1 MAFSYTD
8 LKETDRLKDL
18 YPKVNDI
25 GHYLIGLEENI
36 EGTGN
41 IETYDSVDFNNV
53 TSKVSKSGTYY
64 FTRTTNQPE
73 DVNHNGYVVL
83 YVRNK
88 SFYKIYFSPFNTN
101 ELYVKTNNNGTLT
114 DWSKFKLEDDDF
126 FDEGNTVD
134 IKRLDKSTT
143 QFATLLNPPKED
155 LNTGWL
161 DYKES
166 KEGKSAILEFNPINS
181 TSTFTKMRRL
191 PEQEQNN
198 NLLRDSLFVHP
209 ETDYHNVKTDN
220 WENPPFWGYS
230 DNAKKSSIKFRGENV
245 VQVDDGSNK
254 YPTVMSNRFKM
265 GKQLSVGDTVTV
277 SVYLKVNDPSLFKD
291 NLAYFELA
299 GYDDVDISIN
309 PYTGG
314 RREVTADELSTEW
327 KKYSFTFS
335 IPEYTQGASGVKTN
349 YVSLLLRMNCSKSGT
364 NNGAIVYYAMP
375 KLEKGSKVTPF
386 ITHEK
391 DVKQYDEIWTNW
403 NELVPKDR
411 LKNYTTVDTDNDSYF
426 KYRFW
431 KDEVGDTSFKDLLL
445 GLPQGLHTIYAQNGI
460 KDLPGTESLRGTVL
474 VDYSKGD
481 LTNSNKFITSNL
493 MTLSGRTYKLTF
505 NGTTWNVPLGT
516 ENSFLLWTGEA
527 DLSDS
532 SINMTF
538 KDSIKNY
545 DYVEIT
551 FYFDASG
558 SYTIERLD
566 LTVPGLSNFYIRGM
580 NLANSSTST
589 SIDFYEGEIDL
600 VSDTM
605 AKPAMSKKIKIRD
618 GVSSVEG
625 FNTKGHI
632 IVYNIV
638 GIKKL

>member
-8 LKETDRLKDL
+8 LKDTDRLKDL

-25 GHYLIGLEENI
+25 GNYLLRLEENLDS
-36 EGTGN
+36 TGN
-41 IETYDSVDFNNV
+41 IETFDSIDFNNV
-53 TSKVSKSGTYY
+53 TKKISKSGVYY
-64 FTRTTNQPE
+64 FTRAINQPE
-73 DVNHNGYVVL
+73 DVNYNGYVIL
-83 YVRNK
+83 SIRNTNY
-88 SFYKIYFSPFNTN
+88 YKIYFSPFNTS
-101 ELYVKTNNNGTLT
+101 ELYIKTCNNGSLSK
-114 DWSKFKLEDDDF
+114 WSKFLIAGDDLY
-126 FDEGNTVD
+126 DEGNTLD
-134 IKRLDKSTT
+134 IKRLNKSIT
-143 QFATLLNPPKED
+143 QFTTLLNPPKED
-155 LNTGWL
+155 LNTGWI

-166 KEGKSAILEFNPINS
+166 REGKSSIIEFNPINS

-191 PEQEQNN
+191 PEQEQNPN
-198 NLLRDSLFVHP
+198 FLRDSLFIHP
-209 ETDYHNVKTDN
+209 KTAYENIRTDN
-220 WENPPFWGYS
+220 WETPPFWGYS
-230 DNAKKSSIKFRGENV
+230 SGTNKSSIKFRGENT
-245 VQVDDGSNK
+245 VQLNDTSYT
-254 YPTVMSNRFKM
+254 YPTIMSNRFKI
-265 GKQLSVGDTVTV
+265 GEQFSVGDTVTV
-277 SVYLKVNDPSLFKD
+277 SVYARVNDTSLLKNNYAF
-291 NLAYFELA
+291 FELA
-299 GYDDVDISIN
+299 GYDKVDMTLN

-314 RREVTADELSTEW
+314 RREIKADELSTEW
-327 KKYSFTFS
+327 KRYSFTFS

-349 YVSLLLRMNCSKSGT
+349 YVSLLLRMDCKTSGN

-375 KLEKGSKVTPF
+375 KIEKGNKATPF
-386 ITHEK
+386 ITHTK

-403 NELVPKDR
+403 NEILPKGE
-411 LKNYTTVDTDNDSYF
+411 LNNYTTVDTGKDSYF

-431 KDEVGDTSFKDLLL
+431 KNEVGDISFKDLLL
-445 GLPQGLHTIYAQNGI
+445 SLPQGFHTVYAQNGI
-460 KDLPGTESLRGTVL
+460 TDLPGTESLRGTVL

-481 LTNSNKFITSNL
+481 ITGTNKQVVSTFT
-493 MTLSGRTYKLTF
+493 TLSGRTYKLTF

-558 SYTIERLD
+558 SYTTERLD

-618 GVSSVEG
+618 GQSSVEG
-625 FNTKGHI
+625 FNTKGHM

>member
-8 LKETDRLKDL
+8 LKDTDRLKDL

-25 GHYLIGLEENI
+25 GNYLLRLEENLDS
-36 EGTGN
+36 TGN
-41 IETYDSVDFNNV
+41 IETFDSIDFNNV
-53 TSKVSKSGTYY
+53 TKKISKSGVYY
-64 FTRTTNQPE
+64 FTRAINQPE
-73 DVNHNGYVVL
+73 DVNYNGYVIL
-83 YVRNK
+83 SIRNTNY
-88 SFYKIYFSPFNTN
+88 YKIYFSPFNTS
-101 ELYVKTNNNGTLT
+101 ELYIKTCNNGSLSK
-114 DWSKFKLEDDDF
+114 WSKFLIAGDDLY
-126 FDEGNTVD
+126 DEGNTLD
-134 IKRLDKSTT
+134 IKRLNKSIT

-155 LNTGWL
+155 LNTGWI

-166 KEGKSAILEFNPINS
+166 REGKSSIIEFNPINS

-191 PEQEQNN
+191 PEQEQNPN
-198 NLLRDSLFVHP
+198 FLRDSLFIHP
-209 ETDYHNVKTDN
+209 KTAYENIRTDN
-220 WENPPFWGYS
+220 WETPPFWGYS
-230 DNAKKSSIKFRGENV
+230 SGTNKSSIKFRGENT
-245 VQVDDGSNK
+245 VQLNDTSYT
-254 YPTVMSNRFKM
+254 YPTIMSNRFKI
-265 GKQLSVGDTVTV
+265 GEQFSVGDTVTV
-277 SVYLKVNDPSLFKD
+277 SVYARVNDTSLLKNNYAF
-291 NLAYFELA
+291 FELA
-299 GYDDVDISIN
+299 GYDKVDMTLN

-314 RREVTADELSTEW
+314 RREIKADELSTEW
-327 KKYSFTFS
+327 KRYSFTFS

-349 YVSLLLRMNCSKSGT
+349 YVSLLLRMDCKTSGN

-375 KLEKGSKVTPF
+375 KIEKGNKATPF
-386 ITHEK
+386 ITHTK

-403 NELVPKDR
+403 NEILPKGE
-411 LKNYTTVDTDNDSYF
+411 LNNYTTVDTGKDSYF

-431 KDEVGDTSFKDLLL
+431 KNEVGDTSFKDLLL
-445 GLPQGLHTIYAQNGI
+445 SLPQGFHTVYAQNGI
-460 KDLPGTESLRGTVL
+460 TDLPGTESLRGTVL

-481 LTNSNKFITSNL
+481 ITGTNKQVVSTFT
-493 MTLSGRTYKLTF
+493 TLSGRTYKLTF

-558 SYTIERLD
+558 SYTTERLD

-618 GVSSVEG
+618 GQSSVEG

>member
-41 IETYDSVDFNNV
+41 IETYDRVNFNNV

-73 DVNHNGYVVL
+73 DVNYNGYVVL
-83 YVRNK
+83 YVRNAN
-88 SFYKIYFSPFNTN
+88 FYKIYFSPYNTN
-101 ELYVKTNNNGTLT
+101 ELYVKTNINGNLT
-114 DWSKFKLEDDDF
+114 DWSKFKLEDDGF
-126 FDEGNTVD
+126 FDEGNTLD
-134 IKRLDKSTT
+134 IKILDKSTT

-155 LNTGWL
+155 LNTGWI

-166 KEGKSAILEFNPINS
+166 REGKSSIIEFNPINS

-191 PEQEQNN
+191 PEQEQNPN
-198 NLLRDSLFVHP
+198 FLRDSLFIHP
-209 ETDYHNVKTDN
+209 KTAYENIRTDN
-220 WENPPFWGYS
+220 WETPPFWGYS
-230 DNAKKSSIKFRGENV
+230 SGTNKSSIKFRGENT
-245 VQVDDGSNK
+245 VQLNDTSYT
-254 YPTVMSNRFKM
+254 YPTIMSNRFKI
-265 GKQLSVGDTVTV
+265 GEQFSVGDTVTV
-277 SVYLKVNDPSLFKD
+277 SVYARVNDTSLLKNNYAF
-291 NLAYFELA
+291 FELA
-299 GYDDVDISIN
+299 GYDKVDMTLN

-314 RREVTADELSTEW
+314 RREIKADELSTEW
-327 KKYSFTFS
+327 KRYSFTFS

-349 YVSLLLRMNCSKSGT
+349 YVSLLLRMDCKTSGN

-375 KLEKGSKVTPF
+375 KIEKGNKATPF
-386 ITHEK
+386 ITHTK

-403 NELVPKDR
+403 NEILPKDR
-411 LKNYTTVDTDNDSYF
+411 LKNYTAVDTDNDSYF

-445 GLPQGLHTIYAQNGI
+445 GLPQGFHTIYAQKGI

-474 VDYSKGD
+474 VDYSQGD
-481 LTNSNKFITSNL
+481 KNNKAKFITTTL
-493 MTLSGRTYKLTF
+493 MTLSGRTYKL
-505 NGTTWNVPLGT
+505 NYDGSQWNVPMNL
-516 ENSFLLWTGEA
+516 ESSFLLWTGEA

-532 SINMTF
+532 NFTFSF

-551 FYFDASG
+551 FYFEASG
-558 SYTIERLD
+558 TYTTERLD
-566 LTVPGLSNFYIRGM
+566 ITIPGSSWYIRGF
-580 NLANSSTST
+580 NLANSSSST
-589 SIDFYEGEIDL
+589 GVDFYEGQISII
-600 VSDTM
+600 SDNT
-605 AKPAMSKKIKIRD
+605 AKPSMSKKVKID
-618 GVSSVEG
+618 NGKSSVER
-625 FNTKGHI
+625 FNTKGTM

>member
-25 GHYLIGLEENI
+25 GNYLLRLEENLDS
-36 EGTGN
+36 TGN
-41 IETYDSVDFNNV
+41 IETFDSIDFNNV
-53 TSKVSKSGTYY
+53 TKKISKSGVYY
-64 FTRTTNQPE
+64 FTRATNQPE

-191 PEQEQNN
+191 PEQEQNPN
-198 NLLRDSLFVHP
+198 FLRDSLFIHP
-209 ETDYHNVKTDN
+209 KTAYENIRTDN
-220 WENPPFWGYS
+220 WETPPFWGYS
-230 DNAKKSSIKFRGENV
+230 SGTNKSSIKFRGENT
-245 VQVDDGSNK
+245 VQLNDTSYT
-254 YPTVMSNRFKM
+254 YPTIMSNRFKI
-265 GKQLSVGDTVTV
+265 GEQFSVGDTVTV
-277 SVYLKVNDPSLFKD
+277 SVYARVNDTSLLKNNYAF
-291 NLAYFELA
+291 FELA
-299 GYDDVDISIN
+299 GYDKVDMTLN

-314 RREVTADELSTEW
+314 RREIKADELSTEW
-327 KKYSFTFS
+327 KRYSFTFS

-349 YVSLLLRMNCSKSGT
+349 YVSLLLRMDCKTSGN

-375 KLEKGSKVTPF
+375 KIEKGNKATPF
-386 ITHEK
+386 ITHTK

-403 NELVPKDR
+403 NEILPKGE
-411 LKNYTTVDTDNDSYF
+411 LNNYTTVDTGKDSYF

-445 GLPQGLHTIYAQNGI
+445 SLPQGFHTVYAQNGI
-460 KDLPGTESLRGTVL
+460 TDLPGTKSLRGTVL
-474 VDYSKGD
+474 VDYNKGD
-481 LTNSNKFITSNL
+481 ITGTNKQVIANFTS
-493 MTLSGRTYKLTF
+493 LSGRTYKLVF
-505 NGTTWNVPLGT
+505 NGSSWNVPLGT

-551 FYFDASG
+551 FYFEASG
-558 SYTIERLD
+558 TYTTERLD
-566 LTVPGLSNFYIRGM
+566 ITIPGNSWYIRGF
-580 NLANSSTST
+580 NLANSSSST
-589 SIDFYEGEIDL
+589 GVDFYEGQISIT
-600 VSDTM
+600 SDTT
-605 AKPAMSKKIKIRD
+605 AKPSMSKKVKVAD
-618 GVSSVEG
+618 GQSSVDS
-625 FNTKGHI
+625 FNAKGTI

>member
-18 YPKVNDI
+18 YPKVNAI
-25 GHYLIGLEENI
+25 GNYLIRLEENLDS
-36 EGTGN
+36 TGN
-41 IETYDSVDFNNV
+41 IETFDGVDFNNV
-53 TSKVSKSGTYY
+53 TKKANSSGLYY
-64 FTRTTNQPE
+64 FTRTTNKPE
-73 DVNHNGYVVL
+73 GVNANGYVIL
-83 YVRNK
+83 SIRTSSY
-88 SFYKIYFSPFNTN
+88 YKIYYSPSNSN
-101 ELYVKTNNNGTLT
+101 ELYIKTCNNGTLSN
-114 DWSKFKLEDDDF
+114 WSKFLIESDGLY
-126 FDEGNTVD
+126 DEGNTLD
-134 IKRLDKSTT
+134 IKKLDKSTT
-143 QFATLLNPPKED
+143 QFATILNPPKEN
-155 LNTGWL
+155 LNLGWV
-161 DYKES
+161 DYKVS
-166 KEGKSAILEFNPINS
+166 RAGQSSILEFNPINS
-181 TSTFTKMRRL
+181 NSTFTKIRRF
-191 PEQEQNN
+191 PKQEQNPN
-198 NLLRDSLFVHP
+198 FLRDSLFVHP
-209 ETDYHNVKTDN
+209 ETAYGNIRTDN
-220 WENPPFWGYS
+220 RETPPFWGYS
-230 DNAKKSSIKFRGENV
+230 SGTKKSSVKFRGENT
-245 VQVDDGSNK
+245 VQLDDASYT

-265 GKQLSVGDTVTV
+265 GEQFSVGDTVTV
-277 SVYLKVNDPSLFKD
+277 SVYAKVNDLSLLKD
-291 NLAYFELA
+291 NYAFFELD
-299 GYDDVDISIN
+299 GYETVDTTLN

-314 RREVTADELSTEW
+314 RREIRADELSTEW
-327 KKYSFTFS
+327 KRYSFTFT
-335 IPEYTQGASGVKTN
+335 IPEYTQGASNNKIN
-349 YVSLLLRMNCSKSGT
+349 YASVLLRMDCKTSGN

-375 KLEKGSKVTPF
+375 KIEKSNKVTPF
-386 ITHEK
+386 ITHTK

-403 NELVPKDR
+403 NEILPKAE
-411 LKNYTTVDTDNDSYF
+411 LKNYTPVDTDKDSYF

-445 GLPQGLHTIYAQNGI
+445 SLPQGFHTVYAQKGI
-460 KDLPGTESLRGTVL
+460 TDLPGTESLRGTVL
-474 VDYSKGD
+474 VDYNKGD
-481 LTNSNKFITSNL
+481 ITGTNKQVIANFTS
-493 MTLSGRTYKLTF
+493 LSGRTYKLVF
-505 NGTTWNVPLGT
+505 NGSSWNVPLGT

-545 DYVEIT
+545 DYIEIT

-558 SYTIERLD
+558 SYTTERLD

-605 AKPAMSKKIKIRD
+605 AKPAMAKKIKIRD

>member
-8 LKETDRLKDL
+8 LKDTDRLKDL

-25 GHYLIGLEENI
+25 GNYLLRLEENLDS
-36 EGTGN
+36 TGN
-41 IETYDSVDFNNV
+41 IETFDSIDFNNV
-53 TSKVSKSGTYY
+53 TKKISKSGVYY
-64 FTRTTNQPE
+64 FTRAINQPE
-73 DVNHNGYVVL
+73 DVKYNGYVIL
-83 YVRNK
+83 SIRNTNY
-88 SFYKIYFSPFNTN
+88 YKIYFSPYNTN
-101 ELYVKTNNNGTLT
+101 ELYVKTNSNGNLT
-114 DWSKFKLEDDDF
+114 DWSKFKLEDDGF
-126 FDEGNTVD
+126 FDEGNTLD

-155 LNTGWL
+155 LNTGWI

-166 KEGKSAILEFNPINS
+166 REGKSSIIEFNPINS

-198 NLLRDSLFVHP
+198 NLLRDSLFVNP
-209 ETDYHNVKTDN
+209 ETDLINIRTDN
-220 WENPPFWGYS
+220 WETPPFWGYS
-230 DNAKKSSIKFRGENV
+230 SGTNKSSIKFRGENT

-254 YPTVMSNRFKM
+254 YPTVMSNRFKI
-265 GKQLSVGDTVTV
+265 GEQLSVGDIVTV
-277 SVYLKVNDPSLFKD
+277 SVYVKVNDPSLFKD
-291 NLAYFELA
+291 NNAYFELA
-299 GYDDVDISIN
+299 GYNEVDIHIN

-314 RREVTADELSTEW
+314 RREIYSDELSTEW

-403 NELVPKDR
+403 NEFVPKDR
-411 LKNYTTVDTDNDSYF
+411 LKNYTAVDTDNDSYF

-445 GLPQGLHTIYAQNGI
+445 GLPQGFHTIYAQKGI

-474 VDYSKGD
+474 VDYSQGD
-481 LTNSNKFITSNL
+481 KNNKAKFITTTL
-493 MTLSGRTYKLTF
+493 MTLSGRTYKL
-505 NGTTWNVPLGT
+505 NYDGSQWNVPMNL
-516 ENSFLLWTGEA
+516 ESSFLLWTGEA

-532 SINMTF
+532 NFTFSF

-551 FYFDASG
+551 FYFEASG
-558 SYTIERLD
+558 TYTTERLD
-566 LTVPGLSNFYIRGM
+566 ITIPGSSWYIRGF
-580 NLANSSTST
+580 NLANSSSST
-589 SIDFYEGEIDL
+589 GVDFYEGQISII
-600 VSDTM
+600 SDNT
-605 AKPAMSKKIKIRD
+605 AKPSMSKKVKID
-618 GVSSVEG
+618 NGKSSVES
-625 FNTKGHI
+625 FNTKGTM

>member
-431 KDEVGDTSFKDLLL
+431 KDEVRDTSFKDLLL

-558 SYTIERLD
+558 SYTTERLD

-618 GVSSVEG
+618 GQSSVEG
-625 FNTKGHI
+625 FNTKGHM

>member
-73 DVNHNGYVVL
+73 DVKYNGYVVL
-83 YVRNK
+83 SIRNAN
-88 SFYKIYFSPFNTN
+88 FYKIYFSPYNTN
-101 ELYVKTNNNGTLT
+101 ELYVKTNSNGNLT
-114 DWSKFKLEDDDF
+114 DWSKFKLEDDGF

-254 YPTVMSNRFKM
+254 YPTVMSKRFKM

-391 DVKQYDEIWTNW
+391 DIKQYDEIWTNW
-403 NELVPKDR
+403 NELVPR
-411 LKNYTTVDTDNDSYF
+411 GELKNYTAVDTDNDSYF

-431 KDEVGDTSFKDLLL
+431 KNEVGDTSFKDLLL
-445 GLPQGLHTIYAQNGI
+445 SLPQGFHTVYAQNGI
-460 KDLPGTESLRGTVL
+460 TDLPGTASLRGTVL
-474 VDYSKGD
+474 VDYNKGD
-481 LTNSNKFITSNL
+481 ITGTNKQVVSTFT
-493 MTLSGRTYKLTF
+493 TLSGRTYKLTF

-551 FYFDASG
+551 FHFDASG
-558 SYTIERLD
+558 SYTTERLD

-618 GVSSVEG
+618 GVSSVES

>member
-18 YPKVNDI
+18 YPKVNAI

-41 IETYDSVDFNNV
+41 IETYDRVDFNNI
-53 TSKVSKSGTYY
+53 TNKISKSGAYY

-73 DVNHNGYVVL
+73 DVKYNGYVVL
-83 YVRNK
+83 YVRNAN
-88 SFYKIYFSPFNTN
+88 FYKIYFSPYNTN
-101 ELYVKTNNNGTLT
+101 ELYVKTNSNGNLT
-114 DWSKFKLEDDDF
+114 DWSKFKLEDDGF
-126 FDEGNTVD
+126 FDEGNTLD

-143 QFATLLNPPKED
+143 QFATLLNPPKEE
-155 LNTGWL
+155 LNTGWV

-166 KEGKSAILEFNPINS
+166 REGKSSIIEFNPINS
-181 TSTFTKMRRL
+181 TSMFTKMRRL

-209 ETDYHNVKTDN
+209 ETAYGNIRTDN
-220 WENPPFWGYS
+220 WETPPFWGYS
-230 DNAKKSSIKFRGENV
+230 SGTKKSSVKFRGENT
-245 VQVDDGSNK
+245 VQLDDTSYT

-265 GKQLSVGDTVTV
+265 GEQFSVGDTVTV
-277 SVYLKVNDPSLFKD
+277 SVYARVNDTSLLKNNYAF
-291 NLAYFELA
+291 FELA
-299 GYDDVDISIN
+299 GYETVDTTLN

-314 RREVTADELSTEW
+314 RREIRADELSTEW
-327 KKYSFTFS
+327 KRYSFTFT
-335 IPEYTQGASGVKTN
+335 IPEYTQGASNNKIN
-349 YVSLLLRMNCSKSGT
+349 YASVLLRMDCNTSGN

-375 KLEKGSKVTPF
+375 KIEKSNKVTPF
-386 ITHEK
+386 ITHTK

-411 LKNYTTVDTDNDSYF
+411 LKNYTAVDTDNDSYF

-445 GLPQGLHTIYAQNGI
+445 GLPQGFHTIYAQKGI

-474 VDYSKGD
+474 VDYSQGD
-481 LTNSNKFITSNL
+481 KNNKAKFITSNL
-493 MTLSGRTYKLTF
+493 MTLSGRTYKL
-505 NGTTWNVPLGT
+505 NYDGDWIVPLGT

-558 SYTIERLD
+558 SYTTERLD

-589 SIDFYEGEIDL
+589 NIDFYEGEIDL

-605 AKPAMSKKIKIRD
+605 AKPAMAKKIKIRG

>member
-73 DVNHNGYVVL
+73 DVKYNGYVVL
-83 YVRNK
+83 SIRNAN
-88 SFYKIYFSPFNTN
+88 FYKIYFSPYNTS
-101 ELYVKTNNNGTLT
+101 ELYIKTCNNGSLSK
-114 DWSKFKLEDDDF
+114 WSKFLIAGDGLY
-126 FDEGNTVD
+126 DEGSTLD
-134 IKRLDKSTT
+134 IKRLNKSTT

-155 LNTGWL
+155 LNTGWI

-166 KEGKSAILEFNPINS
+166 REGKSAILEFNPINS

-209 ETDYHNVKTDN
+209 ETAYKNIKTDN

-551 FYFDASG
+551 FHFDASG
-558 SYTIERLD
+558 SYTTERLD

-618 GVSSVEG
+618 GQSSVEG
-625 FNTKGHI
+625 FNTKGHM

>member
-41 IETYDSVDFNNV
+41 IETYDRVNFNNV

-73 DVNHNGYVVL
+73 DVNYNGYVVL
-83 YVRNK
+83 YVRNAN
-88 SFYKIYFSPFNTN
+88 FYKIYFSPYNTN
-101 ELYVKTNNNGTLT
+101 ELYVKTNINGNLT
-114 DWSKFKLEDDDF
+114 DWSKFKLEDDGF
-126 FDEGNTVD
+126 FDEGNTLD

-155 LNTGWL
+155 LNTGWI

-166 KEGKSAILEFNPINS
+166 REGKSSIIEFNPINS

-191 PEQEQNN
+191 PEQEQNPN
-198 NLLRDSLFVHP
+198 FLRDSLFIHP
-209 ETDYHNVKTDN
+209 KTAYENIRTDN
-220 WENPPFWGYS
+220 WETPPFWGYS
-230 DNAKKSSIKFRGENV
+230 SGTNKSSIKFRGENT
-245 VQVDDGSNK
+245 VQLNDTSYT
-254 YPTVMSNRFKM
+254 YPTIMSNRFKI
-265 GKQLSVGDTVTV
+265 GEQFSVGDTVTV
-277 SVYLKVNDPSLFKD
+277 SVYARVNDTSLLKNNYAF
-291 NLAYFELA
+291 FELA
-299 GYDDVDISIN
+299 GYDKVDMTLN

-314 RREVTADELSTEW
+314 RREIKADELSTEW
-327 KKYSFTFS
+327 KRYSFTFS

-349 YVSLLLRMNCSKSGT
+349 YVSLLLRMDCKTSGN

-375 KLEKGSKVTPF
+375 KIEKGNKATPF
-386 ITHEK
+386 ITHTK

-403 NELVPKDR
+403 NEILPKGE
-411 LKNYTTVDTDNDSYF
+411 LNNYTTVDTGKDSYF

-431 KDEVGDTSFKDLLL
+431 KNEVGDTSFKDLLL
-445 GLPQGLHTIYAQNGI
+445 SLPQGFHTVYAQNGI
-460 KDLPGTESLRGTVL
+460 TDLPGTESLRGTVL
-474 VDYSKGD
+474 VDYSQGD
-481 LTNSNKFITSNL
+481 KNNKAKFITSNL
-493 MTLSGRTYKLTF
+493 MTLSGRTYKL
-505 NGTTWNVPLGT
+505 NYDGDWIVPLGT

-558 SYTIERLD
+558 SYTTERLD

-605 AKPAMSKKIKIRD
+605 AKPAMTKKIKIRD

>member
-25 GHYLIGLEENI
+25 GNYLLRLEENLDS
-36 EGTGN
+36 TGN
-41 IETYDSVDFNNV
+41 IETFDSIDFNNV
-53 TSKVSKSGTYY
+53 TKKISKSGVYY
-64 FTRTTNQPE
+64 FTRATNQPE

-191 PEQEQNN
+191 PEQEQNPN
-198 NLLRDSLFVHP
+198 FLRDSLFIHP
-209 ETDYHNVKTDN
+209 KTAYENIRTDN
-220 WENPPFWGYS
+220 WETPPFWGYS
-230 DNAKKSSIKFRGENV
+230 SGTNKSSIKFRGENV

-254 YPTVMSNRFKM
+254 YPTVMSTRFKI
-265 GKQLSVGDTVTV
+265 GEQFSVGDTVTV
-277 SVYLKVNDPSLFKD
+277 SVYARVNDTSLLKNNYAF
-291 NLAYFELA
+291 FELA
-299 GYDDVDISIN
+299 GYDKVDMTLN

-314 RREVTADELSTEW
+314 RREIKADELSTEW
-327 KKYSFTFS
+327 KRYSFTFS

-349 YVSLLLRMNCSKSGT
+349 YVSLLLRMDCKTSGN

-375 KLEKGSKVTPF
+375 KIEKGNKATPF
-386 ITHEK
+386 ITHTK

-403 NELVPKDR
+403 NEILPKGE
-411 LKNYTTVDTDNDSYF
+411 LNNYTTVDTGKDSYF

-445 GLPQGLHTIYAQNGI
+445 SLPQGFHTVYAQNGI
-460 KDLPGTESLRGTVL
+460 TDLPGTKSLRGTVL
-474 VDYSKGD
+474 VDYNKGD
-481 LTNSNKFITSNL
+481 ITGTNKQVIANFTS
-493 MTLSGRTYKLTF
+493 LSGRTYKLVF
-505 NGTTWNVPLGT
+505 NGSSWNVPLGT

-551 FYFDASG
+551 FYFEASG
-558 SYTIERLD
+558 TYTTERLD
-566 LTVPGLSNFYIRGM
+566 ITIPGNSWYIRGF
-580 NLANSSTST
+580 NLANSSSST
-589 SIDFYEGEIDL
+589 GVDFYEGQISIT
-600 VSDTM
+600 SDTT
-605 AKPAMSKKIKIRD
+605 AKPSMSKKVKVAD
-618 GVSSVEG
+618 GQSSVDS
-625 FNTKGHI
+625 FNAKGTI

>member
-73 DVNHNGYVVL
+73 DVKYNGYVVL
-83 YVRNK
+83 SIRNAN
-88 SFYKIYFSPFNTN
+88 FYKIYFSPYNTS
-101 ELYVKTNNNGTLT
+101 ELYIKTCNNGSLSK
-114 DWSKFKLEDDDF
+114 WSKFLIAGDGLY
-126 FDEGNTVD
+126 DEGNTLD

-143 QFATLLNPPKED
+143 QFATLLNPPKEE
-155 LNTGWL
+155 LNTGWV

-166 KEGKSAILEFNPINS
+166 REGKSSIIEFNPINS

-191 PEQEQNN
+191 PEQEQNPN
-198 NLLRDSLFVHP
+198 FLKDSLFVHP
-209 ETDYHNVKTDN
+209 ETAYGNIRTDN
-220 WENPPFWGYS
+220 WETPPFWGYS
-230 DNAKKSSIKFRGENV
+230 SGTKKSSVKFRGENT
-245 VQVDDGSNK
+245 VQLDDTSYT

-265 GKQLSVGDTVTV
+265 GEQFSVGDTVTV
-277 SVYLKVNDPSLFKD
+277 SVYAKVNDLSLLKD
-291 NLAYFELA
+291 NYAFFELD
-299 GYDDVDISIN
+299 GYEAVDTTLN

-314 RREVTADELSTEW
+314 RREIRADELSTEW
-327 KKYSFTFS
+327 KRYSFTFT
-335 IPEYTQGASGVKTN
+335 IPEYTQGASNNKIN
-349 YVSLLLRMNCSKSGT
+349 YASVLLRMDCNTSGN

-375 KLEKGSKVTPF
+375 KIEKGNKATPF
-386 ITHEK
+386 ITHTK

-403 NELVPKDR
+403 NEILPKGE
-411 LKNYTTVDTDNDSYF
+411 LNNYTTVDTDNDSYF

-445 GLPQGLHTIYAQNGI
+445 GLPQGFHTIYAQKGI

-474 VDYSKGD
+474 VDYSQGD
-481 LTNSNKFITSNL
+481 KNNKAKFITSNL
-493 MTLSGRTYKLTF
+493 MTLSGRTYKL
-505 NGTTWNVPLGT
+505 NYDGDWIVPLGT

-558 SYTIERLD
+558 SYTTERLD

-589 SIDFYEGEIDL
+589 NIDFYEGEIDL

-605 AKPAMSKKIKIRD
+605 AKPAMAKKIKIRD
-618 GVSSVEG
+618 GVYSVEG

>member
-254 YPTVMSNRFKM
+254 YPTVMSKRFKM

-403 NELVPKDR
+403 NELVPKDS

-493 MTLSGRTYKLTF
+493 MTLSGRAYQL
-505 NGTTWNVPLGT
+505 NYDGSQWNVPMNL
-516 ENSFLLWTGEA
+516 ESSFLLWTGEA
-527 DLSDS
+527 DLSGS
-532 SINMTF
+532 NFTFSF

-551 FYFDASG
+551 FYFEASG
-558 SYTIERLD
+558 TYTTERLD
-566 LTVPGLSNFYIRGM
+566 ITIPGNSWYIRGF
-580 NLANSSTST
+580 NLANSSSST
-589 SIDFYEGEIDL
+589 GVDFYEGQISIT
-600 VSDTM
+600 SDTT
-605 AKPAMSKKIKIRD
+605 AKPSMSKKVKVAD
-618 GVSSVEG
+618 GQSSVDS
-625 FNTKGHI
+625 FNAKGTI

>member
-558 SYTIERLD
+558 SYTTERLD

>member
-198 NLLRDSLFVHP
+198 NLLRDSLFIHP

-558 SYTIERLD
+558 SYTTEILD

>member
-230 DNAKKSSIKFRGENV
+230 DNAKKSIIKFRGENV

-403 NELVPKDR
+403 NELVPKDS

-493 MTLSGRTYKLTF
+493 MTLSGRAYQL
-505 NGTTWNVPLGT
+505 NYDGSQWNVPMNL
-516 ENSFLLWTGEA
+516 ESSFLLWTGEA
-527 DLSDS
+527 DLSGS
-532 SINMTF
+532 NFTFSF

-551 FYFDASG
+551 FYFEASG
-558 SYTIERLD
+558 TYTTERLD
-566 LTVPGLSNFYIRGM
+566 ITIPGNSWYIRGF
-580 NLANSSTST
+580 NLANSSSST
-589 SIDFYEGEIDL
+589 GVDFYEGQISIT
-600 VSDTM
+600 SDTT
-605 AKPAMSKKIKIRD
+605 AKPSMSKKVKVAD
-618 GVSSVEG
+618 GQSSVDS
-625 FNTKGHI
+625 FNAKGTI

>member
-558 SYTIERLD
+558 SYTTERLD

-618 GVSSVEG
+618 GQSSVEG
-625 FNTKGHI
+625 FNTKGHM

>member
-551 FYFDASG
+551 FYFGASG
-558 SYTIERLD
+558 SYTTERLD

>member
-73 DVNHNGYVVL
+73 DVKYNGYVVL
-83 YVRNK
+83 SIRNAN
-88 SFYKIYFSPFNTN
+88 FYKIYFSPYNTS
-101 ELYVKTNNNGTLT
+101 ELYIKTCNNGSLSK
-114 DWSKFKLEDDDF
+114 WSKFLIAGDGLY
-126 FDEGNTVD
+126 DEGNTLD

-143 QFATLLNPPKED
+143 QFATLLNPPKEE
-155 LNTGWL
+155 LNTGWV

-166 KEGKSAILEFNPINS
+166 REGKSSIIEFNPINS

-558 SYTIERLD
+558 SYTTERLD

-618 GVSSVEG
+618 GQSSVEG
-625 FNTKGHI
+625 FNTKGHM

>member
-73 DVNHNGYVVL
+73 DVKYNGYVVL
-83 YVRNK
+83 SIRNAN
-88 SFYKIYFSPFNTN
+88 FYKIYFSPYNTS
-101 ELYVKTNNNGTLT
+101 ELYIKTCNNGSLSK
-114 DWSKFKLEDDDF
+114 WSKFLIAGDGLY
-126 FDEGNTVD
+126 DEGNTLD

-220 WENPPFWGYS
+220 WENLPFWGYS

-558 SYTIERLD
+558 SYTTERLD

-618 GVSSVEG
+618 GQSSVEG
-625 FNTKGHI
+625 FNTKGHM

>member
-41 IETYDSVDFNNV
+41 IETYDRVNFNNV

-73 DVNHNGYVVL
+73 DVNYNGYVVL
-83 YVRNK
+83 YVRNAN
-88 SFYKIYFSPFNTN
+88 FYKIYFSPYNTN
-101 ELYVKTNNNGTLT
+101 ELYVKTNINGNLT
-114 DWSKFKLEDDDF
+114 DWSKFKLEDDGF
-126 FDEGNTVD
+126 FDEGNTLD

-155 LNTGWL
+155 LNTGWI

-166 KEGKSAILEFNPINS
+166 REGKSSIIEFNPINS

-191 PEQEQNN
+191 PEQEQNPN
-198 NLLRDSLFVHP
+198 FLRDSLFIHP
-209 ETDYHNVKTDN
+209 KTAYENIRTDN
-220 WENPPFWGYS
+220 WETPPFWGYS
-230 DNAKKSSIKFRGENV
+230 SGTNKSSIKFRGENT
-245 VQVDDGSNK
+245 VQLNDTSYT
-254 YPTVMSNRFKM
+254 YPTIMSNRFKI
-265 GKQLSVGDTVTV
+265 GEQFSVGDTVTV
-277 SVYLKVNDPSLFKD
+277 SVYARVNDTSLLKNNYAF
-291 NLAYFELA
+291 FELA
-299 GYDDVDISIN
+299 GYDKVDMTLN

-314 RREVTADELSTEW
+314 RREIKADELSTEW
-327 KKYSFTFS
+327 KRYSFTFS

-349 YVSLLLRMNCSKSGT
+349 YVSLLLRMDCKTSGN

-375 KLEKGSKVTPF
+375 KIEKGNKATPF
-386 ITHEK
+386 ITHTK

-403 NELVPKDR
+403 NEILPKDR
-411 LKNYTTVDTDNDSYF
+411 LKNYTAVDTDNDSYF

-445 GLPQGLHTIYAQNGI
+445 GLPQGFHTIYAQKGI

-474 VDYSKGD
+474 VDYSQGD
-481 LTNSNKFITSNL
+481 KNNKAKFITTTL
-493 MTLSGRTYKLTF
+493 MTLSGRTYKL
-505 NGTTWNVPLGT
+505 NYDGSQWNVPMNL
-516 ENSFLLWTGEA
+516 ESSFLLWTGEA

-532 SINMTF
+532 NFTFSF

-551 FYFDASG
+551 FYFEASG
-558 SYTIERLD
+558 TYTTERLD
-566 LTVPGLSNFYIRGM
+566 ITIPGSSWYIRGF
-580 NLANSSTST
+580 NLANSSSST
-589 SIDFYEGEIDL
+589 GVDFYEGQISII
-600 VSDTM
+600 SDNT
-605 AKPAMSKKIKIRD
+605 AKPSMSKKVKID
-618 GVSSVEG
+618 NGKSSVES
-625 FNTKGHI
+625 FNTKGTM

>member
-254 YPTVMSNRFKM
+254 YPTVMSKRFKM

-299 GYDDVDISIN
+299 GYDDVDTSIN

-558 SYTIERLD
+558 SYTTERLD

>member
-25 GHYLIGLEENI
+25 GHYLLRLEENI

-73 DVNHNGYVVL
+73 DVNYNGYVVL

-191 PEQEQNN
+191 PEQEQNPN
-198 NLLRDSLFVHP
+198 FLRDSLFIHP
-209 ETDYHNVKTDN
+209 KTAYKNIRTDN
-220 WENPPFWGYS
+220 WETPPFWGYS
-230 DNAKKSSIKFRGENV
+230 SGTNKSSIKFRGENV

-254 YPTVMSNRFKM
+254 YPTVMSTRFKI
-265 GKQLSVGDTVTV
+265 GEQFSVGDTVTV
-277 SVYLKVNDPSLFKD
+277 SVYARVNDTSLLKNNYAF
-291 NLAYFELA
+291 FELA
-299 GYDDVDISIN
+299 GYDKVDMTLN

-314 RREVTADELSTEW
+314 RREIKADELSTEW
-327 KKYSFTFS
+327 KRYSFTFS

-349 YVSLLLRMNCSKSGT
+349 YVSLLLRMDCKTSGN

-375 KLEKGSKVTPF
+375 KIEKGNKATPF
-386 ITHEK
+386 ITHTK

-403 NELVPKDR
+403 NEILPKGE
-411 LKNYTTVDTDNDSYF
+411 LNNYTTVDTGKDSYF

-445 GLPQGLHTIYAQNGI
+445 SLPQGFHTVYAQNGI
-460 KDLPGTESLRGTVL
+460 TDLPGTKSLRGTVL
-474 VDYSKGD
+474 VDYNKGD
-481 LTNSNKFITSNL
+481 ITGTNKQVIANFTS
-493 MTLSGRTYKLTF
+493 LSGRTYKLVF
-505 NGTTWNVPLGT
+505 NGSSWNVPLGT

-551 FYFDASG
+551 FYFEASG
-558 SYTIERLD
+558 TYTTERLD
-566 LTVPGLSNFYIRGM
+566 ITIPGNSWYIRGF
-580 NLANSSTST
+580 NLANSSSST
-589 SIDFYEGEIDL
+589 GVDFYEGQISIT
-600 VSDTM
+600 SDTT
-605 AKPAMSKKIKIRD
+605 AKPSMSKKVKVAD
-618 GVSSVEG
+618 GQSSVDS
-625 FNTKGHI
+625 FNAKGTI